1 MEKLISAFLEKVKSG
16 EVELYNEFSFQHELG
31 IFLRENFPNDKV
43 QFERNVSHFDL
54 DKSQFEK
61 KEIDICIFSGATM
74 KCAIELKF
82 PRNGQVPETMFSF
95 CKDILFL
102 EQLVMA
108 GFDSAYFIALV
119 DDHLFYEGKIGGI
132 YGLFRNG
139 QPITGLISKP
149 TGRQDYSV
157 LIEGSYTVKWQ
168 LIDSNLKYCIINIE
182 KRRQHKGA

>member
-1 MEKLISAFLEKVKSG
+1 MAVQYF
-16 EVELYNEFSFQHELG
+16 
-31 IFLRENFPNDKV
+31 FPNDKV

-54 DKSQFEK
+54 DKCQFEK
-61 KEIDICIFSGATM
+61 KEIDICIFSDSNL

-108 GFDSAYFIALV
+108 GFESAHFIALV
-119 DDHLFYEGKIGGI
+119 DEHLFYEGQTGGI

-139 QPITGLISKP
+139 QPITGLINKP
-149 TGRQDYSV
+149 TGAKDSSV
-157 LIEGSYTVKWQ
+157 LINGSYIAKWQ
-168 LIDSNLKYCIINIE
+168 VIDGNSKYCVISIYS
-182 KRRQHKGA
+182 

>member
-1 MEKLISAFLEKVKSG
+1 MAVQYF
-16 EVELYNEFSFQHELG
+16 
-31 IFLRENFPNDKV
+31 FPNDKV

-54 DKSQFEK
+54 DKCQFEK
-61 KEIDICIFSGATM
+61 KEINICIFSDSNL

-108 GFDSAYFIALV
+108 GFESAHFIALV
-119 DDHLFYEGKIGGI
+119 DEHLFYEGQTGGI

-139 QPITGLISKP
+139 QPITGLINKP
-149 TGRQDYSV
+149 TGAKDSSV
-157 LIEGSYTVKWQ
+157 LINGS
-168 LIDSNLKYCIINIE
+168 
-182 KRRQHKGA
+182 